1 MIIFEWHFMISY
13 PEQQG
18 QAQII
23 KITNYQLMK
32 FLALLQENFKV
43 SMGAILSNLLRTV
56 LTILIIAFGIMALVG
71 ILTAIHS
78 IRFIVNK
85 QFATMGTNTFTIES
99 RSFNVQIGNKKY
111 RKKNHPYISYR
122 QAIEFKERFSFPATV
137 SVSTFASGVSTV
149 KYQSK
154 KTNPN
159 VAVIG
164 ADENYLLTAGHKIE
178 KGRNIA
184 YTDILL
190 GRNIVIIG
198 DAIAKKLFKGG
209 EDPLGKEISV
219 GNGKYIVAGILE
231 KKGESFNSSDYL
243 CVIPY
248 SNVRQYFH
256 VARRDYN
263 ISITPDTKELYDAAL
278 GYAEGLFRIV
288 RNLNVRDES
297 DFNITSSDF
306 LSNIMND
313 VLKKVLYATT
323 IIGFITLFGA
333 AIGLMNIM
341 LVQVSERTREIGIRK
356 AIGAK
361 NNLIKQQ
368 FLFEAILI
376 CQFGGILGIILGIF
390 IGNIVSLILK
400 SSFVIPWAWIIGGLI
415 LCFLVG
421 LIAGMFPAIK
431 AAKLNPIVALHYE

>member
-1 MIIFEWHFMISY
+1 
-13 PEQQG
+13 
-18 QAQII
+18 
-23 KITNYQLMK
+23 MK
-32 FLALLQENFKV
+32 FLALIQENFKV
-43 SMGAILSNLLRTV
+43 SIASILSNFLRTI

-78 IRFIVNK
+78 IKSTINK

-99 RSFNVQIGNKKY
+99 RSINVQIGSKKY
-111 RKKNHPYISYR
+111 RRKNHPYISYR
-122 QAIEFKERFSFPATV
+122 QAVEFKQRFRFPATV
-137 SVSTFASGVSTV
+137 SISTLASPVATI

-154 KTNPN
+154 KTHPN
-159 VAVIG
+159 VTVIG
-164 ADENYLLTAGHKIE
+164 SDENYLLTAGYEIE

-184 YTDILL
+184 ITDILL
-190 GRNIVIIG
+190 NRNIVIIG
-198 DAIAKKLFKGG
+198 HAIAEKLFKSGG
-209 EDPLGKEISV
+209 DPVGKEISV

-231 KKGESFNSSDYL
+231 EKGESINSSDNL
-243 CVIPY
+243 CIIPY
-248 SNVRQYFH
+248 TNVRQYFPRP
-256 VARRDYN
+256 RRDYN
-263 ISITPDTKELYDAAL
+263 ISVSPETKELYDEAM

-306 LSNIMND
+306 LSKILND

-356 AIGAK
+356 AIGAR
-361 NNLIKQQ
+361 NNMIKQQ

-376 CQFGGILGIILGIF
+376 CQLGGILGIILGIF

-400 SSFVIPWAWIIGGLI
+400 SSFVIPWGWIFGGLVI
-415 LCFLVG
+415 CFIVG
-421 LIAGMFPAIK
+421 LSAGLFPAVK

>member
-1 MIIFEWHFMISY
+1 MR
-13 PEQQG
+13 
-18 QAQII
+18 
-23 KITNYQLMK
+23 
-32 FLALLQENFKV
+32 FLALIQENFKV
-43 SMGAILSNLLRTV
+43 SIGSILSNFLRTI

-78 IRFIVNK
+78 IKSTINK

-99 RSFNVQIGNKKY
+99 RSFNVQIGSKKY
-111 RKKNHPYISYR
+111 RRKNHPYISYR
-122 QAIEFKERFSFPATV
+122 QASEFKEKFRFPATV
-137 SVSTFASGVSTV
+137 SVSTFASAIATV
-149 KYQSK
+149 RYQSK

-159 VAVIG
+159 VTVIG
-164 ADENYLLTAGHKIE
+164 SDENYLLTAGHEIE

-184 YTDILL
+184 ITDILL
-190 GRNIVIIG
+190 NRNIVIIG
-198 DAIAKKLFKGG
+198 NGIARKLFKSG
-209 EDPLGKEISV
+209 EDPLGKEINI
-219 GNGKYIVAGILE
+219 GNGKYIITGILTE
-231 KKGESFNSSDYL
+231 KGESFSSSDNL
-243 CVIPY
+243 CIIPY
-248 SNVRQYFH
+248 TNVRQYFPMP
-256 VARRDYN
+256 RRNYN
-263 ISITPDTKELYDAAL
+263 ISITPDSKELYEAAI

-306 LSNIMND
+306 LSNILND
-313 VLKKVLYATT
+313 VLKKVLFATT

-361 NNLIKQQ
+361 NNLIRQQ

-400 SSFVIPWAWIIGGLI
+400 SSFVIPWTWIMGGLF
-415 LCFLVG
+415 LCFMVG
-421 LIAGMFPAIK
+421 LSAGMFPAMK

>member
-1 MIIFEWHFMISY
+1 
-13 PEQQG
+13 
-18 QAQII
+18 
-23 KITNYQLMK
+23 MK

-43 SMGAILSNLLRTV
+43 SIAAILSNFLRTI

-78 IRFIVNK
+78 IKSTINK
-85 QFATMGTNTFTIES
+85 QFATMGTNTFIIES
-99 RSFNVQIGNKKY
+99 RSFNVQIGKKKY

-122 QAIEFKERFSFPATV
+122 QANEFKERFRFPATV
-137 SVSTFASGVSTV
+137 SVSTFASPVATV

-159 VAVIG
+159 ITVIG
-164 ADENYLLTAGHKIE
+164 ADENYLITAGYEIE

-184 YTDILL
+184 ATDILL
-190 GRNIVIIG
+190 NRNIVIIG
-198 DAIAKKLFKGG
+198 SGIVKKLFKSG
-209 EDPLGKEISV
+209 EEPLHKEISI
-219 GNGKYIVAGILE
+219 GNGKYIITGILVE
-231 KKGESFNSSDYL
+231 KGESFSSSDNL
-243 CVIPY
+243 CMIPY
-248 SNVRQYFH
+248 TNVRQYFP
-256 VARRDYN
+256 VARRNYN
-263 ISITPDTKELYDAAL
+263 ISVTPDSKELYEAAM
-278 GYAEGLFRIV
+278 GYSEGLFRVV
-288 RNLNVRDES
+288 RNLDVRDES
-297 DFNITSSDF
+297 DFNMTSSDF
-306 LSNIMND
+306 LSKILND

-368 FLFEAILI
+368 FLFEAIMI
-376 CQFGGILGIILGIF
+376 CQFGGIVGIIFGIF

-400 SSFVIPWAWIIGGLI
+400 STFVIPWGWIMGGLI
-415 LCFLVG
+415 LCFVVG
-421 LIAGMFPAIK
+421 MSAGIYPALK

>member
-1 MIIFEWHFMISY
+1 
-13 PEQQG
+13 
-18 QAQII
+18 
-23 KITNYQLMK
+23 MK
-32 FLALLQENFKV
+32 FLALIQENFKV
-43 SMGAILSNLLRTV
+43 SIGSILSNFLRTI

-78 IRFIVNK
+78 IKSTINK

-99 RSFNVQIGNKKY
+99 RSFNVQIGSKKY
-111 RKKNHPYISYR
+111 RRKNHPYISYR
-122 QAIEFKERFSFPATV
+122 QASEFKEKFRFPATV
-137 SVSTFASGVSTV
+137 SVSTFASAIATV

-159 VAVIG
+159 VTVIG
-164 ADENYLLTAGHKIE
+164 SDENYLLTAGYEIE

-184 YTDILL
+184 ITDIVLN
-190 GRNIVIIG
+190 RNIVIIG
-198 DAIAKKLFKGG
+198 SGIARKLFKSG
-209 EDPLGKEISV
+209 EDPLGKEIKI
-219 GNGKYIVAGILE
+219 GNGKYIITGILTE
-231 KKGESFNSSDYL
+231 KGESFSSSDNL
-243 CVIPY
+243 CIIPY
-248 SNVRQYFH
+248 TNVRQYFPMP
-256 VARRDYN
+256 RRNYN
-263 ISITPDTKELYDAAL
+263 ISITPDSKELYEATI

-306 LSNIMND
+306 LSNILND
-313 VLKKVLYATT
+313 VLKKVLFATT

-361 NNLIKQQ
+361 NNLIRQQ

-400 SSFVIPWAWIIGGLI
+400 SSFVIPWTWIMGGLL
-415 LCFLVG
+415 LCFMVG
-421 LIAGMFPAIK
+421 LSAGMFPAMK